1 MLSVHYQKLED
12 SNEYEYKEGGMNKKK
27 EKILVIDDD
36 SQMVEFVKRVLEAHS
51 YQIHSAP
58 SAEKGLKKVKEV
70 SPDLIILDVML
81 ETRGEGFRTAQK
93 LKSPDAQSE
102 YRAYSHIPILMLT
115 AINSKMKFRYSPET
129 DGEYL
134 PVEDFV
140 EKPVEPSEL
149 LKRVKNL
156 LAPPNPGLN

>member
-1 MLSVHYQKLED
+1 MFIRYWKLKS
-12 SNEYEYKEGGMNKKK
+12 SNEYEYEEGGMNKKK

-58 SAEKGLKKVKEV
+58 SAEKGLKKVKEL

-93 LKSPDAQSE
+93 LKSSDAHSE
-102 YRAYSHIPILMLT
+102 YREYSHIPILMLT
-115 AINSKMKFRYSPET
+115 AINRRMKFRYSPET

-149 LKRVKNL
+149 VRRVKNL
-156 LAPPNPGLN
+156 LTSPNPRLN

>member
-1 MLSVHYQKLED
+1 MS
-12 SNEYEYKEGGMNKKK
+12 KKK

-36 SQMVEFVKRVLEAHS
+36 PQIIEFVKRVLEAHS
-51 YQIHSAP
+51 YQVNSAP
-58 SAEKGLKKVKEV
+58 SAEKGLKKVKEL

-93 LKSPDAQSE
+93 LKSTDAQSE
-102 YRAYSHIPILMLT
+102 YREYSHIPILMLT
-115 AINSKMKFRYSPET
+115 AVNREMKFQYSPET

-140 EKPVEPSEL
+140 EKPVAPDELVRKVKKLLTPSTQ
-149 LKRVKNL
+149 
-156 LAPPNPGLN
+156 G